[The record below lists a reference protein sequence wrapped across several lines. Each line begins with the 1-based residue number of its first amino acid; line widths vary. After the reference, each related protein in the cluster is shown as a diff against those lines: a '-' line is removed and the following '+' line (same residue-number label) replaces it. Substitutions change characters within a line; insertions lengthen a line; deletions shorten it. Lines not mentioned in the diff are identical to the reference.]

1 MADKKNGQII
11 INTGSGKGK
20 TTAALGMAIRAAGHG
35 QRVLI
40 LQFIKGAW
48 RTGEA
53 RFMERLAPEIEM
65 KQLGRGFLRIRDG
78 KVEITSKDRKEARK
92 ALETAREKVLSGDY
106 NLIILDEVINILA
119 YGLIERQ
126 ELLSLLEERP
136 LGLSVVLTGRG
147 APQELIDIADT
158 VSEIKEIKH
167 AYNKGI
173 KAKKGIEY

>member
-40 LQFIKGAW
+40 LQFIKGSW

-106 NLIILDEVINILA
+106 NLIILDEFINILA

-136 LGLSVVLTGRG
+136 PGLSVVLTGRG